1 MSILLVLS
9 LFLVPDR
16 VSLWMREPNPKS
28 VPSYVP
34 EFLRVGVGLGLSLM
48 YDGQVYD
55 DFPGSCQHCGST
67 DCKKLGLEK
76 QVVASLI
83 VGRDGTSSS
92 FVPVTVYK
100 QKHYCKRC
108 GRTYTARG
116 PFYEGA
122 NYGTPIVDLALAL
135 STENSAYG
143 VERVLA
149 NMGIQ
154 VDRDTVL
161 NYIRLL
167 ADKSKEFAPLIKNG
181 GLYGINLL
189 KIIFGVNDVEELKRK
204 LPNISLESLSDEAYL
219 RKKGA
224 LKKILEEITRG
235 DKRVVHRGT
244 KGDIIVVD
252 GKDGKTTASFPD
264 SFTLAL
270 SYLPGAEAYA
280 SLICTPQ
287 PFNQL
292 LAEILFKALE
302 GTSFNMT
309 DGSRNYNGVKNH
321 VLDPV
326 HRTRTELKHDPK
338 FRELKKELREEK
350 KKAEGEAKGREEKKR
365 AIESVDRKLEE
376 VAGYARAKYQDVLSS
391 TVEQVRREHPEC
403 FDGQGNFKGKAITSN
418 GMEGGNFRMKYA
430 IRVPYARDDSAAG
443 KSTLAA
449 LKDSLFSLRKGKA
462 RESLANKLGFF
473 SFSNVMTVR

>member
-1 MSILLVLS
+1 
-9 LFLVPDR
+9 
-16 VSLWMREPNPKS
+16 MREPNPKS
-28 VPSYVP
+28 VPIYVP

-55 DFPGSCQHCGST
+55 DFLGSCQHCGST

-76 QVVASLI
+76 KVVASLI
-83 VGRDGTSSS
+83 GRNGTS
-92 FVPVTVYK
+92 FIPVTVYK

-149 NMGIQ
+149 NMGLQ

-181 GLYGINLL
+181 GLYGVNLL
-189 KIIFGVNDVEELKRK
+189 KILFGVNDVEELKK
-204 LPNISLESLSDEAYL
+204 KFPEVSAESLSDEAYL

-224 LKKILEEITRG
+224 LKKILEEVADGR
-235 DKRVVHRGT
+235 KNVLHRGM
-244 KGDIIVVD
+244 KGDIVVD
-252 GKDGKTTASFPD
+252 GKDGKASFPE

-292 LAEILFKALE
+292 LADILFKALE
-302 GTSFNMT
+302 GASFNMT
-309 DGSRNYNGVKNH
+309 DGSRNYDGVKNH

-326 HRTRTELKHDPK
+326 HRTRSELKRDPK
-338 FRELKKELREEK
+338 FKGMKKELREQK
-350 KKAEGEAKGREEKKR
+350 KKVEEAKDEEEKKR

-376 VAGYARAKYQDVLSS
+376 VGEYARAKYQDVLGS
-391 TVEQVRREHPEC
+391 TLEQVKREHPEL
-403 FDGQGNFKGKAITSN
+403 FDEQGIFKGKAITSN

-443 KSTLAA
+443 KSILAA

-473 SFSNVMTVR
+473 SFSNVMTAR